1 MYKKTLALISIL
13 FLVSFVG
20 ALEFP
25 LSNYGFN
32 EIDVIGASMR
42 ECQSFTLDL
51 TSLKDTAFY
60 SEGILSLKTDF
71 IGEKGDNSF
80 ISVKINSEKE
90 QVLWPEYFSCNNG
103 CWARLFIDDLLDDT
117 KLVRVCISTGG
128 KTSSAKVNASSTIGL
143 YDTPTL
149 EIKNTSP
156 SEIVLGQRAEM
167 NIIVKNKGT
176 KDADVFVQFIAQ
188 DLRSLLK
195 ITSFDIVEGDASAT
209 EIIPAGE
216 EKRFTYYI
224 KPTQASV
231 YNLPAAALFFDNIFG
246 ETQQITSTHPQLSVI
261 APKQI
266 DLVLVSEGLIDNQMT
281 TKVVVRNNWD
291 TPFDG
296 NLSIKPYD
304 LLTGNIIKVFLDKK
318 QEKEFIFK
326 TKTLLPGKYSL
337 LAEIDANDT
346 IYVSDS
352 VSFQIQSKDMT
363 IEIVIAVIAIIIA
376 LAIFFRIYFGK

>member
-1 MYKKTLALISIL
+1 MISIL
-13 FLVSFVG
+13 FLVSFVS

-32 EIDVIGASMR
+32 EIEVTGASMR

-51 TSLKDTAFY
+51 TQLKDTAFY

-231 YNLPAAALFFDNIFG
+231 YNLPAAALFFDNIFN

-281 TKVVVRNNWD
+281 TKVVVRNNWE

>member
-1 MYKKTLALISIL
+1 LYKKTLALISIL

>member
-13 FLVSFVG
+13 FLVSFVS

-32 EIDVIGASMR
+32 EIEVTGASMR

-51 TSLKDTAFY
+51 TQLKDTAFY

-167 NIIVKNKGT
+167 NIIVKNTGT

-231 YNLPAAALFFDNIFG
+231 YNLPAAALFFDNIFN

-281 TKVVVRNNWD
+281 TKVVVRNNWE

>member
-13 FLVSFVG
+13 FLVSFVS

-32 EIDVIGASMR
+32 EIEVTGASMR

-51 TSLKDTAFY
+51 TQLKDTAFY

-167 NIIVKNKGT
+167 NIIVKNTGT

>member
-13 FLVSFVG
+13 FLVSFVS

-32 EIDVIGASMR
+32 EIEVTGASMR

-51 TSLKDTAFY
+51 TQLKDTAFY

-231 YNLPAAALFFDNIFG
+231 YNLPAAALFFDNIFN

-281 TKVVVRNNWD
+281 TKVVVRNNWE